1 MKTISTSQ
9 SAFFNLRVL
18 TSLFVFLAGAFL
30 ALPGFGTFSNAS
42 AQTNENAFEQELV
55 GSESERGVL
64 APVLG
69 NYPDT
74 SLLLS
79 TDTTVTPD
87 MAPTNTTSINVSTS
101 TNFKGTLEGN
111 PTSGVVRV
119 TDAHPAGMYTVTVR
133 AFDSGGASTTRTF
146 TLIVTT
152 PVTCAPVSFA
162 PAANLSAGSG
172 PLSVGVGDFNGDGK
186 QDLALPNNIEEGGL
200 YRFCWAMVRAI
211 SAPPEA
217 LALAVIL
224 SQSRWAISTA
234 MAGRTWP

>member
-1 MKTISTSQ
+1 MSS
-9 SAFFNLRVL
+9 S
-18 TSLFVFLAGAFL
+18 AGAFL
-30 ALPGFGTFSNAS
+30 ALPGFGTFSDAS

-55 GSESERGVL
+55 SSQSERGVL

-79 TDTTVTPD
+79 RDTTVTPD
-87 MAPTNTTSINVSTS
+87 MTPTNTTSINVSTS

-111 PTSGVVRV
+111 PASGVVRV
-119 TDAHPAGMYTVTVR
+119 TDAHPAGTYTVTVR

-152 PVTCAPVSFA
+152 PVTCNPVSFA
-162 PAANLSAGSG
+162 PAANFSAGNA
-172 PLSVGVGDFNGDGK
+172 PLSVAVGDFNGDGK
-186 QDLALPNNIEEGGL
+186 QDLAVAQQHRGRGPD
-200 YRFCWAMVRAI
+200 RFVGRWRG
-211 SAPPEA
+211 PFRRRHEA
-217 LALAVIL
+217 SALAVIL

-234 MAGRTWP
+234 MASRTWP

>member
-1 MKTISTSQ
+1 MKKSTSQ
-9 SAFFNLRVL
+9 SAFFNLHVL
-18 TSLFVFLAGAFL
+18 IGLFVFLAGAFL
-30 ALPGFGTFSNAS
+30 ALPGFGTFSSVS

-55 GSESERGVL
+55 SSQSERGVL

-133 AFDSGGASTTRTF
+133 AFDGGGASHDEN
-146 TLIVTT
+146 IY
-152 PVTCAPVSFA
+152 
-162 PAANLSAGSG
+162 ANRHDSG
-172 PLSVGVGDFNGDGK
+172 D
-186 QDLALPNNIEEGGL
+186 
-200 YRFCWAMVRAI
+200 M
-211 SAPPEA
+211 
-217 LALAVIL
+217 
-224 SQSRWAISTA
+224 
-234 MAGRTWP
+234 